1 MSKHRCYRFAYPLPG
16 HKDRELLPFQL
27 RDGEGGLFMR
37 EAVAAHGYA
46 YAGPIINY
54 PSSGPDL
61 IPFDDGR
68 LRETDVILL
77 TTRPPMD
84 DRNVGDKKGI
94 RRGYTTLE
102 EKLLEGALRRYFARC
117 ARSEVLLTDEIARI
131 SPEIAR
137 RQSCMFRQNGGAM
150 YYSYGSPTTGEWRH
164 FKKDPQPLT
173 AAFLVYEEHAWPG
186 GPALLAAFGMGGTE
200 TLVWSYFLATRLSHL
215 LFTTS
220 FAMAELRAPLLAEP
234 PTRIDLPAAW
244 EGVLLGVAQ
253 PKPGRG
259 PRRAA

>member
-37 EAVAAHGYA
+37 EAVAAHGYT

-84 DRNVGDKKGI
+84 DRN
-94 RRGYTTLE
+94 

-186 GPALLAAFGMGGTE
+186 GPALLAAFVMGGTE

-234 PTRIDLPAAW
+234 PTWIDFADAW
-244 EGVLLGVAQ
+244 EVDLLGVAQ